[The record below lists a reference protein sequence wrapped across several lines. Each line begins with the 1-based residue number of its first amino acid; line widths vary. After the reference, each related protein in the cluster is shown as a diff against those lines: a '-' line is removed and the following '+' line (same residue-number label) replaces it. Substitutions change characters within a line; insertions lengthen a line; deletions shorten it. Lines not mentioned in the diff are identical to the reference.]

1 MTSSTGPQADRSG
14 RSQGFTLRERAAC
27 LQLLV
32 FPSFDEG
39 DGPRHASCETVSPS
53 NLGRPLITCDVRRA
67 TCNETSILDPVW
79 TAVKLLSRLD
89 LRRFLAL
96 TCAGSVPIMAK
107 NGRGLP
113 SQPQQPDRWTS
124 HAAARRTGG
133 AAPGHGRIPR
143 PGT

>member
-53 NLGRPLITCDVRRA
+53 NLGRPLETCDVRRG
-67 TCNETSILDPVW
+67 TRTDSIYCRSTVASRQV
-79 TAVKLLSRLD
+79 AVAVGFAAFSCLD
-89 LRRFLAL
+89 LHRI
-96 TCAGSVPIMAK
+96 GPD
-107 NGRGLP
+107 NGGEWPRSTFP
-113 SQPQQPDRWTS
+113 TS
-124 HAAARRTGG
+124 T
-133 AAPGHGRIPR
+133 
-143 PGT
+143 T